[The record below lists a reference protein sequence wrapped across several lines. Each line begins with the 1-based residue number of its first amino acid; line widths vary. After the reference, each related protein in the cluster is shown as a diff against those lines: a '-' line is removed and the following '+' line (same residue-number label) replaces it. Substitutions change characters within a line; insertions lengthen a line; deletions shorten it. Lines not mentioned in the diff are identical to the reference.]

1 MGIIRYI
8 KVGFPEETGGV
19 LSTEPSVMKTTQTT
33 SRSLAV
39 KESLISIREALDALG
54 GKWKIPILVSL
65 AGGSKRFTELKS
77 DIPGITSKVLSRELK
92 ELERNNLVFRGTN
105 EETDIVQYVV
115 TNKCKSLEK
124 VIEGLKEWGD
134 YHRSNIFQRPIH
146 TSPIIH
152 FAEDDRQTN
161 QK

>member
-1 MGIIRYI
+1 MRIIRYI
-8 KVGFPEETGGV
+8 KIGFPEETGGV
-19 LSTEPSVMKTTQTT
+19 LSTEPSVMKTTQIA
-33 SRSLAV
+33 SGSSLTV
-39 KESLISIREALDALG
+39 KESLTSIREVLDELG

-65 AGGSKRFTELKS
+65 AGGSKRFNEIKS

-92 ELERNNLVFRGTN
+92 ELQSNNLVFRGTN
-105 EETDIVQYVV
+105 EETDIVQYAV

-146 TSPIIH
+146 TDLIIR
-152 FAEDDRQTN
+152 FP
-161 QK
+161 